1 MRAGRRGLPAVRN
14 PGLWRSCSRQLG
26 SSLGAGGAVR
36 AAGGGRESRASW
48 RRQDGLSCK
57 GGLKQQAPGE
67 DTRPEPKQNHNCF
80 FTR

>member
-1 MRAGRRGLPAVRN
+1 MRAGRRGLLAVRN
-14 PGLWRSCSRQLG
+14 PGLWRSCSRQLR

-36 AAGGGRESRASW
+36 AAGGREPRVSW

-57 GGLKQQAPGE
+57 GGLKRQAPRE
-67 DTRPEPKQNHNCF
+67 DMTPEPKQNRNCF